1 MADPALAP
9 GLLSDERT
17 RSASPRCDPCDVSK
31 RGIPIRAKRLL
42 WSILILVLILTA
54 CVKDQPTVTAP
65 TELEPTDTPPS
76 ITTAAE
82 PAPPTPTTA
91 TLRHLTILYTNDE
104 HGWMEATE
112 ESGGAAGLM
121 GLWRE
126 QEGYTDSGP
135 FLILSGGDMWTGP
148 AISTWFDGESMA
160 EVMNAIGYDAAAI
173 GNHEFDFGLAE
184 LRERAAQSEFPFL
197 SANIRDKE
205 TGALVDISLP
215 YVIQDVNGVQ
225 VGLIGLTT
233 IETPQTTMPDN
244 VAAFDFIPYQEALE
258 EVVPLARE
266 EGAELLVVVGHICA
280 DELRE
285 LAPTAAALGV
295 AVVTGGHCNERM
307 STVVDGV
314 ALIEGGAH
322 MEAYAKVDLTFD
334 TATDTVLSVKPSTHE
349 NSGGAADS
357 EIAAL
362 VAGWR
367 VEADEA
373 LEHVIGYVDK
383 EIGQRSNAMFN
394 MVTDAWLAAYPAAD
408 IAMTNRG
415 GFRQPIPAG
424 EITLAT
430 IVGVLPFNNVLVDVE
445 LTGAQLIENIQ
456 CCRPVVGGMDTMG
469 RYELANGTPIGPDTT
484 YHVLVNDFMYAG
496 GDDFIFDDQDPD
508 AYNTAIDWRQPVIDW
523 IISLNTS
530 PDNPL
535 DGYLDNVPR
544 QR

>member
-1 MADPALAP
+1 MADPVPASEMLP
-9 GLLSDERT
+9 DEQIQYM
-17 RSASPRCDPCDVSK
+17 SIHDDRCTVSK
-31 RGIPIRAKRLL
+31 VRIPMRAKRLL
-42 WSILILVLILTA
+42 WPILILILVLTA
-54 CVKDQPTVTAP
+54 CVNDKPTIPPPTA
-65 TELEPTDTPPS
+65 LEPTDTPAS
-76 ITTAAE
+76 VTTEPE

-91 TLRHLTILYTNDE
+91 TLRRLTILYTNDE

-126 QEGYTDSGP
+126 QEGYTDNGP

-160 EVMNAIGYDAAAI
+160 EVMNAMGYDAAAI

-205 TGALVDISLP
+205 TGAFVDIALP
-215 YVIQDVNGVQ
+215 YVIQEVNGIQ

-244 VAAFDFIPYQEALE
+244 VVTFDFIPYEEALG
-258 EVVPLARE
+258 EVVPQARAD
-266 EGAELLVVVGHICA
+266 GAELLVVVGHICA
-280 DELRE
+280 DELRA
-285 LAPTAAALGV
+285 LAPAAAELGI
-295 AVVTGGHCNERM
+295 AVITGGHCNERV
-307 STVVDGV
+307 SSVVKGV
-314 ALIEGGAH
+314 TLIGGGAH
-322 MEAYAKVDLTFD
+322 MEAYAQVDLTFD
-334 TATDTVLSVKPSTHE
+334 TATDTVVNIEPSTHK
-349 NSGGAADS
+349 NTGGTADA
-357 EIAAL
+357 EIAAI
-362 VAGWR
+362 VGGWR
-367 VEADEA
+367 AETDEA
-373 LEHVIGYVDK
+373 LLHVVGYLDK

-408 IAMTNRG
+408 VAMTNRG

-456 CCRPVVGGMDTMG
+456 CCQPVVGGMNTMG
-469 RYELANGTPIGPDTT
+469 RYELADGTPIDPDAT

-496 GDDFIFDDQDPD
+496 GDDFIFKSQDPD

-523 IISLNTS
+523 IIALNTS
-530 PDNPL
+530 PDKPL